1 MCFGNQ
7 FPWISFLRERGWES
21 SDWYRDICWRL
32 GNRTLPCGKHTSQEC
47 CRESAQSI
55 SPTVS
60 RGHNRPLLWCLFCK
74 RLSAVFQAS
83 WVVAKL
89 RFGYE
94 FLSLLS
100 LNLKQVFFLL
110 WKVSDI
116 HRSRETI
123 TTNLHGIHL
132 LCLPSHFLFD
142 PEYFKENP
150 RQPVISPIKILICI
164 SIRYGLHRKAH

>member
-7 FPWISFLRERGWES
+7 FPWISFLRERSWES

-100 LNLKQVFFLL
+100 LNLKQVFFYYGKFQTYTEVERLL
-110 WKVSDI
+110 QRIFTAFIFYVSPPTSFLTQSILKKIPD
-116 HRSRETI
+116 S
-123 TTNLHGIHL
+123 LLFHL
-132 LCLPSHFLFD
+132 
-142 PEYFKENP
+142 
-150 RQPVISPIKILICI
+150 
-164 SIRYGLHRKAH
+164 